1 MRLTPLA
8 RYFHTLRHLRPVQ
21 IYGRLWFRL
30 YRPRPDSR
38 PAPPLRVAAGSW
50 VAPPAGEPR
59 LLGPV
64 TFRFLDETRTLADPG
79 DWNRPDWDKLW
90 LYNLHY
96 FDDLNAEEAGVR
108 REWQRAL
115 IARWITDNPPGHG
128 NGWEPYPLSLRVVNW
143 IQWLLTGHAPQP
155 DWLDSL
161 AMQARYLARRLEW
174 HLLGNHLFANAKALV
189 HVGLFFDGSEA
200 DSWLAAG
207 LRVLDRQLPE
217 QVLPDGGHFERS
229 PMYHAIL
236 LKDVL
241 DLLNLAQVYPGRIE
255 ASQTA
260 QWRDAASRMLD
271 WLHAMTHPDGGLA
284 FFNDAAFGI
293 APTLAELVDYARRLG
308 MSAPAAALSEAGG
321 STASPLFALLPDSG
335 YARLQIGPV
344 VLLAD
349 VGMIGPDYLPGHAHA
364 DTLSFE
370 LSLYGQ
376 RVVVNSGTSCYGTG
390 PERQRQRGTAA
401 HNTVVV
407 NGQDSSEVWGGFR
420 VARRARPLG
429 LRWGEEGIGAWIE
442 CGHDGYRRLPGQPSH
457 LRRWQLGVD
466 GLDIHDRISDCYR
479 HAVARYHLHPA
490 VQAELNSG
498 GQGGTLHLADGTV
511 LAFHLAAG
519 AARLVATTWH
529 PRFGAS
535 KENVCLEIP
544 FNGPE
549 AHFSIRW

>member
-1 MRLTPLA
+1 MTLFA

-38 PAPPLRVAAGSW
+38 PAPPLCVAAGAW

-79 DWNRPDWDKLW
+79 DWNRPSWDKLW

-96 FDDLNAEEAGVR
+96 FDDLNAEGAGVR

-115 IARWITDNPPGHG
+115 IARWIADNPPGHG

-143 IQWLLTGHAPQP
+143 IQWLLAGHAPQP

-207 LRVLDRQLPE
+207 LRVLGRQLPE
-217 QVLPDGGHFERS
+217 QILPDGGHFERS

-241 DLLNLAQVYPGRIE
+241 DLLNLARVYPGRIG

-271 WLHAMTHPDGGLA
+271 WLRAMTHPDGGLA

-293 APTLAELVDYARRLG
+293 APAPEELEAYARRLG
-308 MSAPAAALSEAGG
+308 LGPRVVPSDGLHHL
-321 STASPLFALLPDSG
+321 ASSG
-335 YARLQIGPV
+335 YVRLQNQDAVAILDVGEIGPT
-344 VLLAD
+344 
-349 VGMIGPDYLPGHAHA
+349 YLPGHAHA
-364 DTLSFE
+364 DSLSFE
-370 LSLYGQ
+370 LSLGG
-376 RVVVNSGTSCYGTG
+376 RRFVVNSGTSLYDDC
-390 PERQRQRGTAA
+390 EERLRQRSTAA
-401 HNTVVV
+401 HSTVVV
-407 NGQDSSEVWGGFR
+407 DGADSSEVWHSFR
-420 VARRARPLG
+420 VARRA
-429 LRWGEEGIGAWIE
+429 
-442 CGHDGYRRLPGQPSH
+442 LP
-457 LRRWQLGVD
+457 
-466 GLDIHDRISDCYR
+466 
-479 HAVARYHLHPA
+479 
-490 VQAELNSG
+490 
-498 GQGGTLHLADGTV
+498 
-511 LAFHLAAG
+511 
-519 AARLVATTWH
+519 
-529 PRFGAS
+529 
-535 KENVCLEIP
+535 
-544 FNGPE
+544 
-549 AHFSIRW
+549 